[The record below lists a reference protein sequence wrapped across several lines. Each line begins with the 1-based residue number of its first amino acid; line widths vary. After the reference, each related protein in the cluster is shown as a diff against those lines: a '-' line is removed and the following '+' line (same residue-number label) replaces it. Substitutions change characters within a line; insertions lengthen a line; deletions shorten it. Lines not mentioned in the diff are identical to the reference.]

1 MALIDIPQYRS
12 ELAEIRKSLL
22 AAGDALHIDHIREQL
37 DELTEEMNQPEF
49 WNDPDHSAKVNQKV
63 SNLKGKLEHYEKL
76 LSSADDIEVMLEMA
90 EEEKDEDTV
99 TEAVDELAT
108 LKEHTDALELE
119 TLMRGDYDD
128 NDAVLSLHAGAGGT
142 EAQDWTSMLFRMYTR
157 YCEKMGFTVKVLDL
171 LDGDEA
177 GIKSVTFEV
186 SGDHAYGYL
195 RGEKGVHRLVRI
207 SPFDAN
213 ARRHTSFASLDVAPM
228 LDLLDGD
235 EAGIKSVTFEVS
247 GDHAYGYLRGE
258 KGVHRLVRISP
269 FDANARRHT
278 SFASLDVAPMLE
290 DDDSDIEIN
299 MKDVRV
305 DTYHSSGA
313 GGQNVNKTSSAVRMT
328 HYPTGIV
335 VSCQTERDQVQNRAT
350 CIKMLKAKL
359 LELRERAKEEE
370 MANIKGEMKKIEWGS
385 QIRSYV
391 FQPYTM
397 VKDHRTNYESGNI
410 DDVMDGNLEGFITA
424 YLKMQ

>member
-1 MALIDIPQYRS
+1 MILEFDQYTQRI
-12 ELAEIRKSLL
+12 ETLRAQLKEV
-22 AAGDALHIDHIREQL
+22 GDGLHIDDMQREL
-37 DELTEEMNQPEF
+37 GELHEEMNADGF
-49 WNDPDHSAKVNQKV
+49 WDNLERSTHVNRRI
-63 SNLKGKLEHYEKL
+63 STLEGKIKHYESL
-76 LSSADDIEVMLEMA
+76 LSGCDDVETMMELAQEENDDSMA
-90 EEEKDEDTV
+90 EEIAVEIERLEKE
-99 TEAVDELAT
+99 TEALT
-108 LKEHTDALELE
+108 LE
-119 TLMRGDYDD
+119 TLMRGKYDD
-128 NDAVLSLHAGAGGT
+128 HDAVLSIHAGAGGT
-142 EAQDWTSMLFRMYTR
+142 EAQDWASMLYRMYTR
-157 YCEKMGFTVKVLDL
+157 YCERMGFTVKLLDY

-213 ARRHTSFASLDVAPM
+213 ARRHTSFS
-228 LDLLDGD
+228 
-235 EAGIKSVTFEVS
+235 
-247 GDHAYGYLRGE
+247 
-258 KGVHRLVRISP
+258 
-269 FDANARRHT
+269 
-278 SFASLDVAPMLE
+278 SLDVAPMLE
-290 DDDSDIEIN
+290 EMDTEIEID

-328 HYPTGIV
+328 HFPTGIV

-359 LELRERAKEEE
+359 LELKEREREQE
-370 MANIKGEMKKIEWGS
+370 MADIKGVMKKIEWGS

-397 VKDHRTNYESGNI
+397 VKDHRTGYESGNI
-410 DDVMDGNLEGFITA
+410 DDVMNGNLEGFTTS